1 MDTDIKNPQDALEWI
16 ERRIHEEAKADGE
29 MTNEH
34 AIQLAFIQNVLAKFP
49 RRNCDIGTAEEQEK
63 RFHDF
68 CRARNLPRMEG
79 SSYCAYKCPLE
90 GDTCC
95 ELAWAQ
101 MPYVEKEGGAK

>member
-1 MDTDIKNPQDALEWI
+1 MQTNNKLREALTKVKEWM
-16 ERRIHEEAKADGE
+16 EHRIATCGFEASATFPTMLKDVVLPA
-29 MTNEH
+29 
-34 AIQLAFIQNVLAKFP
+34 LAEPV
-49 RRNCDIGTAEEQEK
+49 RNCDVGTAEEQEK

-68 CRARNLPRMEG
+68 CRARHLPRIEE
-79 SSYCAYKCPLE
+79 SRYCAYKCPLE